1 MAGPM
6 VLMEMVI
13 ELTMIK
19 VWRLYR
25 DPMDICVVM
34 AGPWMRV
41 RMDIKFSPRLVS
53 PNLSVSPGAIN

>member
-1 MAGPM
+1 
-6 VLMEMVI
+6 MEMVI

-34 AGPWMRV
+34 AGPRMRV